1 MCAAHCSPLTK
12 HWPDVSRLPAAG
24 EVVGEIA
31 CVDTLEACLTG
42 PVLLRHFSTLLQ
54 QAQLLILDANL
65 SAGALQVS
73 PQRHRLP
80 QHAICQL
87 SAAQRAG

>member
-1 MCAAHCSPLTK
+1 MFSGLTAL
-12 HWPDVSRLPAAG
+12 LPAAG

-42 PVLLRHFSTLLQ
+42 PVLLQHASLWLA

-65 SAGALQVS
+65 SAEALQVCS
-73 PQRHRLP
+73 MLL
-80 QHAICQL
+80 AIGVPECM
-87 SAAQRAG
+87 